1 MQHRRGLPPRPV
13 PVRPG
18 GAADEVVIGELDLQC
33 VRHGA
38 VELERPTGRL
48 GAARALAGSGSG
60 GGGGGE
66 QEQERGGEG
75 DEGEDGAEE
84 VRREEEVGLPRLQL
98 LPGRDGGGRAV
109 VAQRR
114 PSSWCASCSAPA
126 SALQ

>member
-1 MQHRRGLPPRPV
+1 M
-13 PVRPG
+13 
-18 GAADEVVIGELDLQC
+18 
-33 VRHGA
+33 
-38 VELERPTGRL
+38 ELERPTGRL
-48 GAARALAGSGSG
+48 GAARALAGS
-60 GGGGGE
+60 GGGGE

-109 VAQRR
+109 VAQCR

>member
-18 GAADEVVIGELDLQC
+18 GAADEEVVGELDLQ
-33 VRHGA
+33 RARRDA
-38 VELERPTGRL
+38 VELEWLARARL
-48 GAARALAGSGSG
+48 GAHALAGRG
-60 GGGGGE
+60 GRRLQ
-66 QEQERGGEG
+66 QEQQRGGEG